1 MTPQNALDRIKL
13 DTPFR
18 SEPNLIQYAEELKV
32 LQEMVDNYK
41 RLLEGMKLLAALDQM
56 NLKVLLQAK

>member
-1 MTPQNALDRIKL
+1 MTVQNALDRIKL
-13 DTPFR
+13 DTPLK
-18 SEPNLIQYAEELKV
+18 SVPNIWQYAEELKV

-41 RLLEGMKLLAALDQM
+41 RLLEGMQLLNALDQM